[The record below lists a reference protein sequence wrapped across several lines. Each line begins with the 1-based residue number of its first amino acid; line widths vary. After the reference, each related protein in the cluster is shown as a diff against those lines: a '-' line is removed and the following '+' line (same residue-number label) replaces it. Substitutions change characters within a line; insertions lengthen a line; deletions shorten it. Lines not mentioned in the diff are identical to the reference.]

1 MTKTDTKA
9 SKTVTEQRP
18 VPVSLSIVVPVY
30 NEVPRLPLTFE
41 ALLADVD
48 WGIFALREVIFVND
62 GSTDKT
68 VAVIKNHRAQLEK
81 KTGAQV
87 KIISYT
93 PNRGKGY
100 AIRTGMLAATGDYI
114 LMMDADM
121 STPLSELKR
130 LQSGVRR
137 RRPIIIGTRKSRVV
151 RVEKEQPWIRVFM
164 GRVYT
169 QLAQS
174 FLNTYV
180 SDFTC
185 GFKLFR
191 YDVAQKIFGRS
202 RIERWSYDAEI
213 MFLSVRLGF
222 RPLEVAVR
230 WHNDERSRVNVVR
243 DASRSFVDLLSIRA
257 HQLLGHY
264 QLPQGI
270 GFGNRK
276 NRSSENGD

>member
-87 KIISYT
+87 NIISYT

-114 LMMDADM
+114 
-121 STPLSELKR
+121 
-130 LQSGVRR
+130 
-137 RRPIIIGTRKSRVV
+137 
-151 RVEKEQPWIRVFM
+151 
-164 GRVYT
+164 
-169 QLAQS
+169 
-174 FLNTYV
+174 
-180 SDFTC
+180 
-185 GFKLFR
+185 
-191 YDVAQKIFGRS
+191 
-202 RIERWSYDAEI
+202 
-213 MFLSVRLGF
+213 
-222 RPLEVAVR
+222 
-230 WHNDERSRVNVVR
+230 
-243 DASRSFVDLLSIRA
+243 
-257 HQLLGHY
+257 
-264 QLPQGI
+264 
-270 GFGNRK
+270 
-276 NRSSENGD
+276 